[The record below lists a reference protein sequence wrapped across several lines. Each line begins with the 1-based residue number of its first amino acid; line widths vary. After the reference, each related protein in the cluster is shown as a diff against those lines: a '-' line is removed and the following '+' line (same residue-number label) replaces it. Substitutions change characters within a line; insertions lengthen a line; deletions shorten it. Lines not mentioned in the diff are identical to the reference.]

1 MDPEIRK
8 ALDDLGSQWKAF
20 RDANDARLAAIE
32 GKQGTSEYDAKLD
45 AVNKDIAET
54 RAQLN
59 RMNLGMTMGVQTPGK
74 SELGKALATWMRN
87 PQRSNQ
93 FLGEVNTTV
102 NTEGGYLAIPEIDG
116 EITRLATATV
126 VMRSLASVR
135 TIGRPSYVKFV
146 SKGGVTA
153 SGEDEGDERSGNEE
167 TPDVVPIEIFAHGLK
182 SRPVTTQEALD
193 DLELDVAQWLAE
205 EAGIAFAEKEEEWFI
220 SGNGV
225 KKAKG
230 FLAYSA
236 VANANYVWGKLG
248 YTASGDAAK
257 ITSDAIVSLIHTLKT
272 KYRGGAGFLCN
283 DLTLAS
289 IRKLKD
295 DDGHYLWQPS
305 LQMGI
310 PDRLL
315 GYPCANSDYMPDIAS
330 GTFPLAFGNWK
341 SGYQIVDR
349 KGVSILVDPYTRE
362 GSIIFKTRKRVG
374 GDVVNF
380 EAIKLLKIAA

>member
-8 ALDDLGSQWKAF
+8 ALDDLASQWKAF

-32 GKQGTSEYDAKLD
+32 GKQGTPEYDAKLD
-45 AVNKDIAET
+45 AINKDLAET
-54 RAQLN
+54 RAKLN
-59 RMNLGMTMGVQTPGK
+59 RMNLGLTMGVGEPQK
-74 SELGKALATWMRN
+74 SELGKALATWMRT
-87 PQRSNQ
+87 PGRAGT
-93 FLGEVNTTV
+93 FLAEVNTSV
-102 NTEGGYLAIPEIDG
+102 NTEGGYLVIPEIDG

-146 SKGGVTA
+146 NKGGVTA
-153 SGEDEGDERSGNEE
+153 RGEDEGEEGSGDGN
-167 TPDVVPIEIFAHGLK
+167 TPEVVPIEIFVHKLT
-182 SRPVTTQEALD
+182 SYPISTQEALD

-205 EAGIAFAEKEEEWFI
+205 EVGIAFAEKEEEWFI
-220 SGNGV
+220 SGNGI
-225 KKAKG
+225 KQAKG
-230 FLAYSA
+230 FLDYGA
-236 VANANYVWGKLG
+236 VVNANYAWGKLG

-257 ITSDAIVSLIHTLKT
+257 ITPDALISLIHTLRA
-272 KYRGGAGFLCN
+272 KYRGGASFLCN
-283 DLTLAS
+283 DLTLAD

-305 LQMGI
+305 LQEGI

-315 GYPCANSDYMPDIAS
+315 GYPCANSDYMPDIAA
-330 GTFPLAFGNWK
+330 GAFPLAFGNWK
-341 SGYQIVDR
+341 SGYQIIDR
-349 KGVSILVDPYTRE
+349 KGISILVNPYRKS
-362 GSIIFKTRKRVG
+362 GKIIFETNKRTG